1 MEGAALWG
9 VDGAGYVAGED
20 DALSGGLDYGVG
32 DGYGGEKCSGVRVL
46 GVLVELIPAGYLDD
60 LAQVHYRDSVGDVPH
75 DRQVVGDEEVGEVEA
90 LLEGTEQVDDLG
102 LNGDVESGDGLVA
115 DDEGRVYSQRA
126 GNANPLALAAAELVG
141 VAVHH
146 VGIEA
151 HDLEQL
157 LHPGLTLV
165 AVANLVDDEGFFDY
179 GADGHAGVQG
189 AVGVLEDDLKLFPEG
204 THCPAG
210 ELGEVLAPEADFTA
224 GGPEEL
230 EDAPADGGLAAAAF
244 ADEAERLA
252 AHDLEGH
259 AVDGLDCAHLRLE
272 YDALADGEVHLQVTD
287 IEEDVG
293 VGVDHNTGS
302 GVRRATSTRHAAEC
316 PGRFSSRSGSV

>member
-1 MEGAALWG
+1 MEGAALGW
-9 VDGAGYVAGED
+9 VDGAGDVAGED
-20 DALSGGLDYGVG
+20 DALAGSLDYGVG
-32 DGYGGEKCSGVRVL
+32 DGDGGEKSSGVGVL
-46 GVLVELIPAGYLDD
+46 GVLVEFVPAGYLDD
-60 LAQVHYRDSVGDVPH
+60 LAQVHDRDPVRDVPH
-75 DRQVVGDEEVGEVEA
+75 DGQVVGDEEVGEVEA
-90 LLEGTEQVDDLG
+90 FLEGAEQVDDLS
-102 LNGDVESGDGLVA
+102 LNRDVESGDGLVA
-115 DDEGRVYSQRA
+115 DDEGRVYSK
-126 GNANPLALAAAELVG
+126 GSCNADPLALAAAELVG

-165 AVANLVDDEGFFDY
+165 AVANLVDDEGLFDY

-204 THCPAG
+204 THCSAR

-224 GGPEEL
+224 GGPEQL

-244 ADEAERLA
+244 ADEAESLA

-287 IEEDVG
+287 IKENVG
-293 VGVDHNTGS
+293 VGDHHNTGS
-302 GVRRATSTRHAAEC
+302 GVRRVTSTRHAAEC